1 MTEEDPS
8 PYAGW
13 LQATGKCITYPPSQ
27 PTPMLQTCSF
37 SMYNGCSGFDNVA
50 RHSSLSTM
58 VWSRELHHSVRLLHA
73 NNPVWVSA
81 LLYVMHV
88 CKEKITQLVLCTQD
102 SGGRFRVCDILNP
115 VANGCRMVGVGANLA
130 LVYLAAVF
138 FHRTFVPGYGLLP
151 WTQVWTSSQLHICL
165 LVHFLTAVVR
175 L

>member
-1 MTEEDPS
+1 
-8 PYAGW
+8 
-13 LQATGKCITYPPSQ
+13 
-27 PTPMLQTCSF
+27 
-37 SMYNGCSGFDNVA
+37 MYYGCSGFDNVA

-58 VWSRELHHSVRLLHA
+58 VWNRELHHSVRLLHA

-102 SGGRFRVCDILNP
+102 SGARFRVYDISNP
-115 VANGCRMVGVGANLA
+115 VGNGCRMVGVGANLA

-151 WTQVWTSSQLHICL
+151 WTQVWASSQLHMCL
-165 LVHFLTAVVR
+165 LVHFLTAIEVVKMFSAVSSILVTQEMDSVFKTLSTDCR
-175 L
+175 H